1 MRTVILFVISL
12 LISPLWASA
21 SDISAIQLMERLQQR
36 FTADGAAQTIQDV
49 QADFFQKAS
58 IASLNRVQT
67 GRGTMAMAFDHSGSS
82 ISSTLFHWIYA
93 VPNQQQVIS
102 DGKTLWVYLPDNNQ
116 VMVSEVNDKSYYS
129 EDPLLFLRNL
139 GQLSSHFAVQ
149 FAPME
154 PSTDVKPEYYQ
165 LLLTPLQPSVYI
177 QSLQLEVPLWLGSAP
192 QQLGFPLHSA
202 TIIDPTGN
210 KTQLEFR
217 NVKINQ
223 HLALDQFSFT
233 VPAGVDVVNPADLTL
248 DFK

>member
-1 MRTVILFVISL
+1 MRTVILLVISL
-12 LISPLWASA
+12 LISPLWVSA

-36 FTADGAAQTIQDV
+36 FCAGSEDQTVQDV
-49 QADFFQKAS
+49 QADFYQKAS
-58 IASLNRVQT
+58 IASLNRTQT
-67 GRGTMAMAFDHSGSS
+67 GRGTMAMAFDHNSTN

-93 VPNQQQVIS
+93 VPNKQQVVS

-139 GQLSSHFAVQ
+139 GQLSSHFVVE
-149 FAPME
+149 FAPE
-154 PSTDVKPEYYQ
+154 LSSDGGGYYQ

-177 QSLQLEVPLWLGSAP
+177 HSLTLEVPRWLGIAP
-192 QQLGFPLHSA
+192 QQSGFPLHSA
-202 TIIDPTGN
+202 TIVDPTGN

-217 NVKINQ
+217 NIKINQ
-223 HLALDQFSFT
+223 QLALDQFSFT